1 MWRNL
6 NEREWCDVYII
17 TNTGTETC
25 ECLQHYR
32 YRHTHVSLLL
42 LERILVL
49 ALSTQNATTLLLFLF
64 RFYILCAREYYR
76 RNLLAIQS
84 FLDSTNKRECSHIHE
99 FERRMR
105 GIKLQRYLFSSPF
118 SDTCD
123 LVAWTKFTCTYV
135 CICGSLL
142 ASGRDLSTSILLFLD
157 DMDCLLHFMLACRD
171 VAKHIS
177 CF

>member
-1 MWRNL
+1 ML
-6 NEREWCDVYII
+6 
-17 TNTGTETC
+17 
-25 ECLQHYR
+25 
-32 YRHTHVSLLL
+32 
-42 LERILVL
+42 
-49 ALSTQNATTLLLFLF
+49 TTLPIPTHTCQLITTGKDIGVGTFNAKCYYSSTVSFSVLHFCVPENIIAEIFLPSNLFS
-64 RFYILCAREYYR
+64 
-76 RNLLAIQS
+76 IQR
-84 FLDSTNKRECSHIHE
+84 TNANAHISMN

-142 ASGRDLSTSILLFLD
+142 ASGRDLSTSMLLFLD

-171 VAKHIS
+171 VANYIS
-177 CF
+177 RF

>member
-1 MWRNL
+1 M
-6 NEREWCDVYII
+6 I

-64 RFYILCAREYYR
+64 RFYILYVPENIIAEIFLPS
-76 RNLLAIQS
+76 NLFSIQR
-84 FLDSTNKRECSHIHE
+84 TNANAHISMN

-105 GIKLQRYLFSSPF
+105 GIMLQRYLFSSLL

-142 ASGRDLSTSILLFLD
+142 ASGRDLSTSMLLFLD
-157 DMDCLLHFMLACRD
+157 DVDCLHFMLACRD
-171 VAKHIS
+171 VPKYIFDNLSLHSSI
-177 CF
+177 